1 MNALS
6 QSQFNEALYLTELAH
21 RILDDGPSRALGAN
35 LSDREERECVWL
47 ARDYLNALNDGLEDD
62 GEFAAMVDDH
72 FNPARDRCMGA
83 LDSDFLHDEQA
94 EWRAVA

>member
-6 QSQFNEALYLTELAH
+6 QSQFNEALYLTELAYS
-21 RILDDGPSRALGAN
+21 IIANGPRAVLHCN
-35 LSDREERECVWL
+35 LSAREATDWTRAAQRYIDWQG
-47 ARDYLNALNDGLEDD
+47 DDD

>member
-6 QSQFNEALYLTELAH
+6 QSQFNDALYLTELAYSIIANGPRAVLH
-21 RILDDGPSRALGAN
+21 CNLSPREATDWTRAAQRYINWQGDDDGDFAGMVADLDAP
-35 LSDREERECVWL
+35 
-47 ARDYLNALNDGLEDD
+47 RDHGW
-62 GEFAAMVDDH
+62 
-72 FNPARDRCMGA
+72 A